1 MPADELPGGSTV
13 LRRRSWPDAV
23 RPRAT
28 GQGVPMSR
36 RQGRSIP
43 NALHSELPH
52 TDQDG
57 RINDVRAQ
65 AGEQKREAWCMIAA
79 RG

>member
-1 MPADELPGGSTV
+1 
-13 LRRRSWPDAV
+13 
-23 RPRAT
+23 
-28 GQGVPMSR
+28 MSR

-65 AGEQKREAWCMIAA
+65 AGEQKREAWCMIAVSCHSSGWES
-79 RG
+79 RQQKEIQPLL